1 LLSFF
6 QHTLAGVVRFE
17 GLGIHSGDPVR
28 VALKAAPANAGIV
41 FVRTDLAQ
49 AERVI
54 PATAESVSQTR
65 LSTVIGNGAGAT
77 VSTIEHLMAVFA
89 GIGVDNAVVEID
101 GPEAPI
107 MEGSAL
113 GMLAAVDKVGL
124 RRQDAPRRH
133 IEVLSPVAIERDG
146 RRAALVPAAQFEM
159 SVEIAFESPAIGRQ
173 RLDLCLD
180 ESAFRSELA
189 DARTFGFLSDVEQL
203 RAAGLGRG
211 ASLENTVVIDGDGVL
226 NADGLRRP
234 DEFVRHKALD
244 ALGDLYLLGAPIVG
258 RYEARCSGHGLNNAL
273 IRALLERP
281 EAWRYVTRA
290 PELARAV

>member
-1 LLSFF
+1 
-6 QHTLAGVVRFE
+6 
-17 GLGIHSGDPVR
+17 
-28 VALKAAPANAGIV
+28 
-41 FVRTDLAQ
+41 
-49 AERVI
+49 
-54 PATAESVSQTR
+54 
-65 LSTVIGNGAGAT
+65 
-77 VSTIEHLMAVFA
+77 
-89 GIGVDNAVVEID
+89 
-101 GPEAPI
+101 
-107 MEGSAL
+107 
-113 GMLAAVDKVGL
+113 
-124 RRQDAPRRH
+124 
-133 IEVLSPVAIERDG
+133 
-146 RRAALVPAAQFEM
+146 M